1 MLFLHRV
8 LQRKMLFPVE
18 VHGTFLN
25 VIFTQGITGECFFQ
39 LKYMEHFI

>member
-25 VIFTQGITGECFFQ
+25 VIFTQGIAEENAFSS
-39 LKYMEHFI
+39 